1 MEKRFSIVKTLVAA
15 LLISGSASFVSCSKS
30 DNPVSPGTEET
41 TGSYIT
47 TIDDLVKAIQDAG
60 AEATVIKLA
69 PGINL
74 TLNETIDLSG
84 KQITILTPANSTAAH
99 LVLGENGGF
108 IVNNNFKLSNVTI
121 DATASTTPLISLNA
135 VNEQVTTI
143 EAIDFENVSVTGLKK
158 ALFYSSAKD
167 YLITNFNI
175 VNSLVE
181 QAGDATTIDFTKGSG
196 AKTLTIENSTI
207 WGNVPSTGTTT
218 KSMYSSQGGQKL
230 TEIEEN
236 STQTFNIKN
245 STFYNLAKTK
255 NFWSHRSSN
264 QSWLVYNVENSVFVD
279 CGKSGQ
285 VIKGLN
291 GGQGGAN
298 PTWNISGNLFNFE
311 GVNTGENEVTG
322 DTNEPVK
329 NSVEGIATITS
340 TAEGLTVSMP
350 SSVGDPRWLK

>member
-1 MEKRFSIVKTLVAA
+1 MIYFPSLIIIFQHLLQIRSLIENLPCELCVGDNPPVSIVLQGALTDVKQLAHITVVQRTSAA
-15 LLISGSASFVSCSKS
+15 I
-30 DNPVSPGTEET
+30 
-41 TGSYIT
+41 
-47 TIDDLVKAIQDAG
+47 
-60 AEATVIKLA
+60 
-69 PGINL
+69 
-74 TLNETIDLSG
+74 
-84 KQITILTPANSTAAH
+84 
-99 LVLGENGGF
+99 
-108 IVNNNFKLSNVTI
+108 
-121 DATASTTPLISLNA
+121 ATASTTPLISLNA

-207 WGNVPSTGTTT
+207 WGNVPSAGTTT

-298 PTWNISGNLFNFE
+298 PTWNISGNLFNFD

-329 NSVEGIATITS
+329 NSVGGVATITS
-340 TAEGLTVSMP
+340 TAEGLTVSIP

>member
-1 MEKRFSIVKTLVAA
+1 MEKRFSIAKTLVAA

-121 DATASTTPLISLNA
+121 DATASTTPLISLNT
-135 VNEQVTTI
+135 VNGQVTTI

-167 YLITNFNI
+167 YLITSFNI

-181 QAGDATTIDFTKGSG
+181 QAGDATTIDFTKGSC

-207 WGNVPSTGTTT
+207 WGNVPGATT
-218 KSMYSSQGGQKL
+218 KSMYSSQSGQKL
-230 TEIEEN
+230 TDIEAN
-236 STQTFNIKN
+236 GTQTFNIKN
-245 STFYNLAKTK
+245 STFYNLAKSK
-255 NFWSHRSSN
+255 NFFTHRQSN
-264 QSWLVYNVENSVFVD
+264 QKWLAYNVENSVFVD

-291 GGQGGAN
+291 GGSQGAN
-298 PTWNISGNLFNFE
+298 PTWNISGNLFNFD
-311 GVNTGENEVTG
+311 GVNTGVNEVTG
-322 DTNEPVK
+322 DPNEPVK
-329 NSVEGIATITS
+329 NSVEGTATITS

-350 SSVGDPRWLK
+350 SQVGDPRWLK